1 AQDERE
7 QNDNRDSWIPSLLIH
22 LKKCEI
28 AQVLELAEVRF
39 WQEKSAGD
47 GNEGPFLHFFP
58 GFLLHS
64 SAQLRCGEENLG
76 AWKKGILNSAAEA
89 PGPTPASTLVLAQKR
104 TRRPDIL
111 SGFRRYRDGWDIAN
125 KHYWASVGFTGAT
138 GFIVAVLWFLSFG
151 LALLV
156 HYCCGWRITIKGKKS
171 NISQRICL
179 ILLIVFTCAAAIGCI
194 LLSVG
199 QDEFHGEALNTL
211 NYVVNQSDYT
221 VQTLQNVTEYMSLA
235 KTVNVA
241 QVFLPSDVKD
251 DIDKLN
257 ADLNAAADTLRQ
269 KTNENS
275 AKIRRVFNAVRST
288 LITVAAVMLLVSILG
303 LFMSILGHQ
312 HAIHIFIISG
322 WLLVAVTFILCG
334 VFVILDNAISDTCVS
349 MGEWVDN
356 PHAESALSNILPCVD
371 QATTNHTLI
380 KSKQV
385 VTDIANIVNG
395 FIDTFANS
403 NPPPQANSNFFNQS
417 GPLVP
422 HLCYPYDFQLQD
434 RQCSP
439 QEVSLANA
447 SLVWQNYTCTAAASG
462 YCSDVGRLTP
472 DMYGQLVGAV
482 NISYALE
489 HYAPPL
495 LSLQD
500 CNFVRDTFRN
510 ITSDHCPPLEQHLR
524 TVNAGLALI
533 SVGVMLSLALWMLYA
548 NCPRREEV
556 FVKLSSRIKGRGNNN
571 NGDASLRSAAPCTE
585 V

>member
-1 AQDERE
+1 MEMKALFFISFLGFFFILLRSSGAVAVTPHPK
-7 QNDNRDSWIPSLLIH
+7 DS
-22 LKKCEI
+22 LKSI
-28 AQVLELAEVRF
+28 L
-39 WQEKSAGD
+39 
-47 GNEGPFLHFFP
+47 
-58 GFLLHS
+58 
-64 SAQLRCGEENLG
+64 GEENLG
-76 AWKKGILNSAAEA
+76 EWKKGILNSAAEA
-89 PGPTPASTLVLAQKR
+89 PGPTPASTLILAQKR

-138 GFIVAVLWFLSFG
+138 GFIVAVLWFISFG
-151 LALLV
+151 LAL
-156 HYCCGWRITIKGKKS
+156 
-171 NISQRICL
+171 
-179 ILLIVFTCAAAIGCI
+179 IGCI

-275 AKIRRVFNAVRST
+275 AKIRRVFNAVYNKYVPCRRST

-334 VFVILDNAISDTCVS
+334 VFVILNNAISDTCVS

-385 VTDIANIVNG
+385 ITDIANIVNG

-422 HLCYPYDFQLQD
+422 HLCYPYDFHLQD

-489 HYAPPL
+489 HYAPLL

-548 NCPRREEV
+548 NRPRREEV
-556 FVKLSSRIKGRGNNN
+556 FVKLSSQIKGRGNDNNSDNN